1 MASLITTFNTSF
13 QTPSSP
19 FLSHSNHNRR
29 TSFTPK
35 SLSFQPLLS
44 SSSNLFSQVTT
55 HHNLLHHH
63 HKQKKRGFGI
73 ITRAAPT
80 TANLIFAFVF
90 PLTLLLVTIFTSI
103 KIADKLDKDYVEEL
117 AINQAIM
124 EGKDEKEDSLTSVEE
139 EPATVPRRNRPKREA

>member
-1 MASLITTFNTSF
+1 MASLMTTLNISF
-13 QTPSSP
+13 HNSSSTTL
-19 FLSHSNHNRR
+19 FHNNFR

-35 SLSFQPLLS
+35 SLCFQPLLS
-44 SSSNLFSQVTT
+44 SSSNLSTQITK
-55 HHNLLHHH
+55 HNLLHHH
-63 HKQKKRGFGI
+63 HKQKKRGFAI

-103 KIADKLDKDYVEEL
+103 KIADKLDQDFVEEL

-124 EGKDEKEDSLTSVEE
+124 EGKDEKEDSLASLEEE
-139 EPATVPRRNRPKREA
+139 EPATVTRTRNRPKREA